1 MGFLGTR
8 PVDIAM
14 DPNVKLLNDEREIY
28 GEPRK
33 YHRLVRKVNY
43 LTITWPIIFYAV
55 IIISQ
60 LLDATWV
67 SHWEAVIRILRYLK
81 NAPGLELLYKLNGHI
96 RIKGLQMQIG

>member
-43 LTITWPIIFYAV
+43 LTIT
-55 IIISQ
+55 
-60 LLDATWV
+60 
-67 SHWEAVIRILRYLK
+67 
-81 NAPGLELLYKLNGHI
+81 
-96 RIKGLQMQIG
+96 